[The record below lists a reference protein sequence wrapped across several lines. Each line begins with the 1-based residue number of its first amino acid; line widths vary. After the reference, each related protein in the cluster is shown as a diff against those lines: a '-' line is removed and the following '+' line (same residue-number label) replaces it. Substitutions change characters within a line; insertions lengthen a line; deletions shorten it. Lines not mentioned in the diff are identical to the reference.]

1 VVCARDRAR
10 TEQFLGRPS
19 TEVCHH
25 GEVHDLEGGH
35 DGHEDDHDDDHFHH
49 GDQDDDQDGAASR
62 MMETMERVNNK
73 MQRKFEI
80 IKRKDQHQGEVAVEL
95 DTLSAGS
102 QS

>member
-1 VVCARDRAR
+1 
-10 TEQFLGRPS
+10 
-19 TEVCHH
+19 
-25 GEVHDLEGGH
+25 VHDLEGGH